1 MRLKFVELVGAT
13 PLHLLSQTAL
23 PLKGPTGAF
32 IAPLRCLFSLS
43 LFDQIC
49 KMSQPLQCGFCSMV
63 GATIG
68 SYRMAN
74 SSGQTTTT

>member
-23 PLKGPTGAF
+23 PLKGHTGAF
-32 IAPLRCLFSLS
+32 IAPLRCTNNSL
-43 LFDQIC
+43 
-49 KMSQPLQCGFCSMV
+49 MV

-74 SSGQTTTT
+74 PSGQTTTT